1 MKMKELEQRTGL
13 GRDTIHFY
21 IREGLLAEPERPKR
35 NVAIYTDDHVRRLRL
50 IRRLQEERFFP
61 LSVIRDIVNKID
73 ELSDGSGTLTS
84 MDVVL
89 FSIIYGTAPTDDV
102 PLEEAAAAAGL
113 TMAQAQDLIEVEVI
127 EPVKTDNGLMLDFRD
142 VALINVAGEMV
153 AAGYTA
159 EAGFPLTT
167 LAWHVNAVR
176 QLAKDEV
183 AIFRQYLSDDV
194 PLEAAAE
201 MAERGVE
208 LLNRLLTIMRTRTIL
223 REFQEAPIDGG

>member
-102 PLEEAAAAAGL
+102 PLAEAAAAAGL
-113 TMAQAQDLIEVEVI
+113 TDAQVQDLIDVEVI
-127 EPVKTDNGLMLDFRD
+127 EPVKTDKGLMLDFRD

-153 AAGYTA
+153 AAGYTE
-159 EAGFPLTT
+159 EAGFPLKT
-167 LAWHVNAVR
+167 LAWHVGAVR

-183 AIFRQYLSDDV
+183 AIFRSSLNDDV

-208 LLNRLLTIMRTRTIL
+208 LLNRLLTILRTRTIL
-223 REFQEAPIDGG
+223 REFQEAQPEDA